1 MQIKATLK
9 NVNLRPELTEG
20 GDKVGAFD
28 LSLEVNYDKE
38 MHELLTKQDK
48 ISCEQLEK
56 LGVDSYKLVTE
67 YDDLLLHYGD
77 YSSDRAKLNNAS
89 VTFGTNNKAKVRI
102 QAYLAEARG
111 MAEEINVHTGEL
123 MYLTVDIE
131 SGDLRLVN
139 QQGDILEDDTQTAS
153 PAEPVKDEPVKK
165 AAAAKK
171 KVAKKKASKK
181 AAAKKSTDTQEGT
194 TTPDSAVKHEG
205 QNDDNLTDEQIKA
218 REAEKNAIL
227 GQQKPSDAMDTEKL
241 NAGIDDMIGELS
253 GKQLGQGDELE
264 FKLISDKHMAGRRL
278 SDMQSEKLLDL
289 HGQYCR

>member
-1 MQIKATLK
+1 MHIKATLK

-48 ISCEQLEK
+48 ISYEQLEK

-131 SGDLRLVN
+131 NGDLRLVN
-139 QQGDILEDDTQTAS
+139 QQGDMLEDNTETAS

-171 KVAKKKASKK
+171 KTAKKKS
-181 AAAKKSTDTQEGT
+181 AKKSESKAGKT
-194 TTPDSAVKHEG
+194 TGSSTSSGVKHEG
-205 QNDDNLTDEQIKA
+205 QQDDNLTDEQVEA

-227 GQQKPSDAMDTEKL
+227 RQQKPSASMDTEKL
-241 NAGIDDMIGELS
+241 NANIDDMIGELS
-253 GKQLGQGDELE
+253 GIKMGQGDELE
-264 FKLISDKHMAGRRL
+264 FKLISDKHLAGRRL
-278 SDMQSEKLLDL
+278 SDMQNEKLLDL
-289 HGQYCR
+289 HGQYCS